1 MPPDDDPTLSV
12 DLFFGAILCLVL
24 AYFGWKYW
32 RHKASEHWPKVAA
45 AFEGGTVEIRT
56 YKGSERYSVAMTF
69 TYQVADQTFH
79 GEYKKSLPGYRE
91 KEANQLLKSLQ
102 EGPLYVRY
110 RPSKPKD
117 YVCDPFRD
125 VRP

>member
-1 MPPDDDPTLSV
+1 MEILETQGI
-12 DLFFGAILCLVL
+12 GAL
-24 AYFGWKYW
+24 A
-32 RHKASEHWPKVAA
+32 KVPA
-45 AFEGGTVEIRT
+45 AFEGGSLEVRT
-56 YKGSERYSVAMTF
+56 YKGSERYYVAMTF

-110 RPSKPKD
+110 RSSKPKD